1 MKERLRALFCD
12 HLSIMRGKYL
22 PNSKIGDDETRFCRS
37 TFGVHYD
44 KDLLP
49 APGAMMMEGLP
60 DMELRWKG
68 AEIRDGWER
77 ATKVV
82 IGDLYD
88 HEGAPLPLCP
98 RGALKR
104 AVADWQAKGL
114 SPKVGIELEA
124 FVLQAND
131 QGRLVPYDAPGG
143 VVYGTGP
150 FTDPLRF
157 TDEIWERADQLGF
170 RLDMITAEYDSPQFE
185 FTLTFDDAVKAVDDI
200 VLFRL
205 MAREIALE
213 HGLILTFMPKPIAEA
228 GGSGMHINFSFS
240 DDEGKNALSNGPIG
254 GPEHMNELAR
264 GCVAGLVHHHKGLAG
279 LIAPTSNSYQRL
291 QPGSLSGYWQ
301 NWGGDHRNV
310 TTRIS
315 GEGGAKARLEHR
327 MADATSNPYTAVA
340 AVLQAARLG
349 VENSYPLPTI
359 ETGDGFEKTDA
370 KDGTAV
376 DLKKAVD
383 DLEADTALSSAVG
396 KMLVDNHVFMKRKEV
411 KKTRDLEGDQL
422 RDFYVYFV

>member
-1 MKERLRALFCD
+1 MKDRLRAMFCD

-22 PNSKIGDDETRFCRS
+22 PESKITTSSTRFCRS

-44 KDLLP
+44 KELLP

-157 TDEIWERADQLGF
+157 TDE
-170 RLDMITAEYDSPQFE
+170 
-185 FTLTFDDAVKAVDDI
+185 
-200 VLFRL
+200 
-205 MAREIALE
+205 
-213 HGLILTFMPKPIAEA
+213 
-228 GGSGMHINFSFS
+228 
-240 DDEGKNALSNGPIG
+240 
-254 GPEHMNELAR
+254 
-264 GCVAGLVHHHKGLAG
+264 
-279 LIAPTSNSYQRL
+279 
-291 QPGSLSGYWQ
+291 
-301 NWGGDHRNV
+301 
-310 TTRIS
+310 
-315 GEGGAKARLEHR
+315 
-327 MADATSNPYTAVA
+327 
-340 AVLQAARLG
+340 
-349 VENSYPLPTI
+349 
-359 ETGDGFEKTDA
+359 
-370 KDGTAV
+370 
-376 DLKKAVD
+376 
-383 DLEADTALSSAVG
+383 
-396 KMLVDNHVFMKRKEV
+396 
-411 KKTRDLEGDQL
+411 
-422 RDFYVYFV
+422 